1 MAKKKKNKAAK
12 ANESAVSIA
21 SIAASLK
28 KDIVQSPREAL
39 KTLELDITIAKDPKD
54 KNVSL
59 GQLLESIPETK
70 RSGIAT
76 AIVESFIAQEKAQAK
91 FAKEFQKIIPGDL
104 KIVDNGL
111 KKPVPPL
118 TTIIIPGPR
127 IPPRIPV
134 PPVPP
139 KVPVPN
145 PNPKVPVPNPKVPVP
160 NPRIELPRPTIEVP
174 KPRIELP
181 RPTIEVPKPR
191 IEVPKPRIELPRIL
205 VREQVVNIKDL
216 KAELIEV
223 ERIRKNLPKNATKAE
238 KKAAA
243 TAVQQ
248 IKSLIKA
255 SERSAPKAKKAV
267 SKKSKKK

>member
-174 KPRIELP
+174 KPRIE
-181 RPTIEVPKPR
+181 
-191 IEVPKPRIELPRIL
+191 VPKPRIELPRIL